1 MANKFLQSCTGH
13 GRASKGGTR
22 AVEGDGGVREGK
34 GQRDEVDFFMC
45 PAPELLIK

>member
-13 GRASKGGTR
+13 GRGSKGGTR
-22 AVEGDGGVREGK
+22 AVKTEEGREGV
-34 GQRDEVDFFMC
+34 GQSDEVDFFMC